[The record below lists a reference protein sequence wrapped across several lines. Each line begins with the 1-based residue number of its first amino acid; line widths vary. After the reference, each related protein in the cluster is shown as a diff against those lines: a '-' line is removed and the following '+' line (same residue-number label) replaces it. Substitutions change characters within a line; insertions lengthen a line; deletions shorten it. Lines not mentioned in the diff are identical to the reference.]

1 VTLLEV
7 HDVHTY
13 IGPFHILQGV
23 TFKAENDVATVLL
36 GRNGAG
42 KTTTLTSIMGM
53 TPPKSGQILFK
64 GENLTK
70 QPTYKIAQAGITYV
84 PSKRRIF
91 GHLTVEESLKLAY
104 RKQQSAYED
113 RLDFII
119 AMFPDLKGALKMR
132 SRNLSGGQQK
142 MLLIACAMISENQL
156 LLVDEPSEGLSPLL
170 VKKFTET
177 LVNLKKEIPI
187 VLVEQNLKMAKEIGD
202 ACYILEMGRI
212 VQQGS
217 MTEIAE
223 NEELLQRHLGV
234 SI

>member
-7 HDVHTY
+7 NDIHTY

-64 GENLTK
+64 GQNLTK
-70 QPTYKIAQAGITYV
+70 QPTYKVAQAGIAYV

-217 MTEIAE
+217 VTEIAE
-223 NEELLQRHLGV
+223 NEELLKRHLGV